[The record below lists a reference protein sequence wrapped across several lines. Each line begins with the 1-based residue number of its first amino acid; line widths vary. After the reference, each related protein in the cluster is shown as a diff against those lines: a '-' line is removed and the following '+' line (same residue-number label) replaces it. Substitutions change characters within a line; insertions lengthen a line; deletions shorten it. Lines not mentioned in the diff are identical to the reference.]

1 MLMAIGHKSPTDYTH
16 FKKLILVNLPYKPP
30 SVGLMIS
37 ILHEKKKPKFQ
48 EILKQYAQDHTSSM

>member
-1 MLMAIGHKSPTDYTH
+1 MAIGHKSPTDYTH

-37 ILHEKKKPKFQ
+37 ILHEKKK
-48 EILKQYAQDHTSSM
+48 A